1 MAMAKRRKVGNLLA
15 LALLSLLAQ
24 QPMYP
29 YEMAQTL
36 KARGKDNS
44 IKINWG
50 SLYTVVQNLEKY
62 GYIEVAG
69 TEREGRQP
77 ERTTYRITEAGQ
89 AELTDWLR
97 ELLSIPDETPA
108 PFEAALSEGMLLHP
122 AEFVRLLTQRLT
134 TLDEGNARRE
144 ASLSA
149 IAKQLPR
156 LLLIEA
162 EYQLAMRL
170 AEASWVRGLLAD
182 ITDGTIGGV
191 DEWRRFHETGQVPPE
206 IAELDERAKRGWVP
220 DQP

>member
-1 MAMAKRRKVGNLLA
+1 MAKRRKVGNLLA

-36 KARGKDNS
+36 KARGKDKS

-50 SLYTVVQNLEKY
+50 SLYTIVQNLEKHEL
-62 GYIEVAG
+62 IEVAG

-77 ERTTYRITEAGQ
+77 ERTTYRITEAGR

-97 ELLSIPDETPA
+97 ELLGIPDEAPA

-122 AEFVRLLTQRLT
+122 AEFIRLLTQRLT
-134 TLDEGNARRE
+134 ALDEGNARQG

-149 IAKQLPR
+149 LAKQLPR

-162 EYQLAMRL
+162 EYHLAMRI

-182 ITDGTIGGV
+182 IADGTIGGV
-191 DEWRRFHETGQVPPE
+191 DDWRRFHETGQVPPE
-206 IAELDERAKRGWVP
+206 IAELDEKSKRGWVP
-220 DQP
+220 GQP